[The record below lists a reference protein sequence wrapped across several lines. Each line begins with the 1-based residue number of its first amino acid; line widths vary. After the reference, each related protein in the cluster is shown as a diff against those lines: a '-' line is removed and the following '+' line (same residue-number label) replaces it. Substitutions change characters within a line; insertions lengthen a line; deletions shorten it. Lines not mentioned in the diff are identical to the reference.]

1 MREYIIYVKNIS
13 ETIKEIVKR
22 EENADIANPLFLR
35 VYTNRKIKGKKNA
48 IRFLYYFAKK
58 KCYKIIEKDL
68 VEIGNYEIHKRLLFF
83 WNLNYRYFSL
93 IFVKGTQKI
102 MKLFEKVYSIYLILL
117 KSFSI
122 YQSMNE
128 NLKKKEVDDLAL
140 EVMQSNL
147 VYCIKSRKFFDG
159 VDFYTVDN
167 EDTIEFDDAI
177 GVKNNGNNYEVFVAI
192 CDLSEVWNIHMDK
205 FVLDFPQSLYT
216 VDKKHFMLPMRFIE
230 EVSLF
235 QKAKRPVFLFRY
247 CLDRDMEIR
256 NVDFEPVCIAVA
268 KNLNFKQGENFLKYN
283 SFLLRFC
290 NNLLSKRISNGAIYF
305 DEFKGIKFVIQ
316 ELMIFTNHIC
326 AKFLHKANIPFISRV
341 FSIPDELKE
350 FCGNYY
356 DLKDTNNKILKFRIL
371 NLLSSAKYDVNPS
384 QHNFLGLDKYTHVTS
399 PIRRYIDV
407 INQKQLISFSYNFD
421 EFFTE
426 YELRELLYIIN
437 PYLRKYNC
445 LVRNYN
451 KKQKILNFASSL
463 LNSNRTKF
471 IFPYYIVDDQVFIIL
486 DEIDEELKVGNIEFL
501 ENKVIDKERIWL
513 KKSEIMNLVNN
524 FIEGNVKEG
533 GI

>member
-1 MREYIIYVKNIS
+1 MREYLIYVKNIN
-13 ETIKEIVKR
+13 EVLKEIVNRK
-22 EENADIANPLFLR
+22 ENADIANPLFIK
-35 VYTNRKIKGKKNA
+35 VYSNRKIKRKRNIIKF
-48 IRFLYYFAKK
+48 IYYFAKK
-58 KCYKIIEKDL
+58 KCYKIVEKDL
-68 VEIGNYEIHKRLLFF
+68 VEIENYEIYRRLLF
-83 WNLNYRYFSL
+83 WGSLDYRVFSI
-93 IFVKGTQKI
+93 IFVKDSQKI
-102 MKLFEKVYSIYLILL
+102 TKLFEKVYSMYLILL
-117 KSFSI
+117 KSFFI
-122 YQSMNE
+122 YQSMSE
-128 NLKKKEVDDLAL
+128 NFIKRSVDNLAL

-147 VYCIKSRKFFDG
+147 FYCIKSRKFLDG
-159 VDFYTVDN
+159 VNFYTIDDR
-167 EDTIEFDDAI
+167 DTIEFDDAI
-177 GVKNNGNNYEVFVAI
+177 GIKDNGDNYEVFVAI

-216 VDKKHFMLPMRFIE
+216 IDKKYFMLPMQFIE
-230 EVSLF
+230 KISLLK
-235 QKAKRPVFLFRY
+235 KARRPVFLFRY
-247 CLDRDMEIR
+247 CLDRDVEIKKI
-256 NVDFEPVCIAVA
+256 DFEPVCISV
-268 KNLNFKQGENFLKYN
+268 KRNLSFRQGEKFLKHN
-283 SFLLRFC
+283 SFLLKFC

-326 AKFLHKANIPFISRV
+326 AKFLHKANIPFVSRV
-341 FSIPDELKE
+341 FSIPDELKG

-356 DLKDTNNKILKFRIL
+356 GLKDIRNKILKFKIL

-426 YELRELLYIIN
+426 YELRELLSVIN

-463 LNSNRTKF
+463 VNSNRKKF
-471 IFPYYIVDDQVFIIL
+471 VFPYYVIDDQVFIIL
-486 DEIDEELKVGNIEFL
+486 DEINEELKVGNIEFL

-513 KKSEIMNLVNN
+513 KKNEMVNLINN
-524 FIEGNVKEG
+524 FIKRKEG
-533 GI
+533 EI